1 MDAKRFILAGN
12 ARFTVKN
19 TMTGNRFTF
28 HVRKPDKSKP
38 HFVKLLT
45 GSDNSRDYTFLG
57 TIFNERTYRH
67 GRRSSVGEDAMSNRA
82 FAYVW
87 GLLANGEDIPGS
99 VEIYHEGRC
108 GRCGRR
114 LTVPESVISGFGALC
129 RGLV

>member
-19 TMTGNRFTF
+19 VLTGNRFTF
-28 HVRKPDKSKP
+28 HVRKPDETKP

-45 GSDNSRDYTFLG
+45 GNDNSRDYTFLG
-57 TIFNERTYRH
+57 TIFDERIYRH
-67 GRRSSVGEDAMSNRA
+67 GRRSSIGEDAMSNRA
-82 FAYVW
+82 FSYVW
-87 GLLANGEDIPGS
+87 GLLANGEDIPES

-114 LTVPESVISGFGALC
+114 LTVPESIMSGFGEHC
-129 RGLV
+129 RELV